1 MATTTVFKC
10 RSAELKFRVPLVNR
24 RSRGKMVPKR
34 SLTNF
39 GSTAG
44 ETSSVDSRNTPL
56 QEKLSVKVF
65 LESCN
70 PYQTFCRPKLVWS
83 IGTKCF
89 VCHKYQDIALCVDV
103 KECKLRRHQLY
114 AVILVQVGTAESRE
128 RERKRERE
136 REREEGRERERER
149 GKERERGREG
159 ERERG
164 ERERGKERE
173 RESTLHSSSSI
184 DNRQSATLFTIK
196 NGRSQCIKPQSKVA
210 HFWTLTERFLKWNL
224 QHWMF
229 HSMVSV

>member
-1 MATTTVFKC
+1 
-10 RSAELKFRVPLVNR
+10 
-24 RSRGKMVPKR
+24 MVPKR

-44 ETSSVDSRNTPL
+44 ETSSADSRNLPL
-56 QEKLSVKVF
+56 QENLSVKVF

-136 REREEGRERERER
+136 RERE
-149 GKERERGREG
+149 G

-173 RESTLHSSSSI
+173 RESTLHGSSSI

-210 HFWTLTERFLKWNL
+210 HF
-224 QHWMF
+224 
-229 HSMVSV
+229 